1 MPRSVRDTLDRNRD
15 HEWSYQNELKRR
27 ADSACSWITSDDSFS
42 YWLLNAR
49 DSNLLALLGD
59 MGSGKTMTTAF
70 VADTLAQRGRP
81 LCAYYCKVDQE
92 SATLGN
98 IYRSILLQFLRRR
111 PHLKWRFWKWY
122 NETSPLVS
130 GDPTQ
135 SDEKLRGL
143 LHEIILSS
151 KEPVFLVLDALDEC
165 KPYPRKQLFSLFRDL
180 FRLHA
185 HLKVFMS
192 SRYDSEVEADMP
204 PGVTRVELRPSRE
217 RDRAIAAY
225 LVTEVN
231 LPAAFNS
238 EVVEE
243 LAARSNGSAIW
254 LRIAVAYLAHSRIQ
268 SPKGMEMAL
277 RRLSESK
284 GLVQLYGELF
294 EKICGDDDLNNRT
307 LLQSALEILAVARRP
322 LTVEEL
328 ACALRVINPDGEDPT
343 TLSELN
349 DLADSIDLLSL
360 IRPFVAASDGQS
372 RGSPR
377 LRLIHLSLKELL
389 LSSPPSEWTATEWTA
404 TGEVTRRNKEER
416 LQELEAGLL
425 RRCIAYLLLG
435 ECEESD
441 LLLDWKDGSAEAEL
455 LGIGNPFDNEMD
467 APTPTSPRS
476 ALSLPSS
483 YTFDPSQLGFGRLFA
498 YAASYWTDHFSD
510 VAPELRPDVRSL
522 AVLCQ
527 RGTRRLEN
535 WVQQWRRPN
544 CTQRPERDLYNA
556 TDLLAVV
563 SMFGPVA
570 SITDVL
576 HLDPDEST
584 VAPDS
589 VRMAACHLMRCGQI
603 ATLRRLVQCEKLGK
617 PLRSYKFLNDEL
629 NDSGLWST
637 AAQANESGEWGNIF
651 AFLIAHLREDL
662 LEVGDDLL
670 RRAAS
675 SGCLVLIRKLFEAA
689 ETDPDL
695 HRAIVRVKVK
705 SLWAHQSIGI
715 AALLGKVDI
724 VRFLCERP
732 ELESHLKYVNHDGD
746 TVFHQ
751 AGRSCNVDVFRI
763 LIGCWPEGVHVPDG
777 VGDMPIFDAIFNNS
791 GDRANVVDSVRV
803 LIKEGGATGR
813 FDSPG
818 GSPLGA
824 AVRGGSMELLRMLV
838 VEGGADVW
846 QVVGVDQ
853 VTRRPFLRRGMG
865 TQKQGLQE
873 QMLQVLC
880 SLVPLAVSVHHLI

>member
-111 PHLKWRFWKWY
+111 PHLKWRFWEWY

-180 FRLHA
+180 FTNDA

-231 LPAAFNS
+231 LPAAFHPK
-238 EVVEE
+238 VVEE

-268 SPKGMEMAL
+268 NQKGMEMAL
-277 RRLSESK
+277 RRLPSSK

-349 DLADSIDLLSL
+349 DLADSTDLLSL

-389 LSSPPSEWTATEWTA
+389 LTSPPSEWTAA
-404 TGEVTRRNKEER
+404 GAVTRRNKEER

-441 LLLDWKDGSAEAEL
+441 LLLDWKDESAEAEL
-455 LGIGNPFDNEMD
+455 LDIGDPFDNEMD
-467 APTPTSPRS
+467 APTPTGPRS

-498 YAASYWTDHFSD
+498 YAATCWTDHFSD

-576 HLDPDEST
+576 DLDPDEST

-589 VRMAACHLMRCGQI
+589 VRMAARHLMRCGQI
-603 ATLRRLVQCEKLGK
+603 ATIRRLVQCEKLGK
-617 PLRSYKFLNDEL
+617 PLRSYKFLYEGL
-629 NDSGLWST
+629 NATWLWST

-662 LEVGDDLL
+662 LEVGDDVL

-695 HRAIVRVKVK
+695 HRAIVRVEVKK
-705 SLWAHQSIGI
+705 SLSAHQSIGM
-715 AALLGKVDI
+715 AAYEGHVDI

-732 ELESHLKYVNHDGD
+732 QLESHLKYVNHAGY

-751 AGRSCNVDVFRI
+751 AARSCNVDVFRI
-763 LIGCWPEGVHVPDG
+763 LIGCWPEGVHVRDG
-777 VGDMPIFDAIFNNS
+777 VGDMPIFNAVFNNPRA
-791 GDRANVVDSVRV
+791 GANVVDLVRV

-813 FDSPG
+813 FDPPG
-818 GSPLGA
+818 CSPLCA
-824 AVRGGSMELLRMLV
+824 AVRGGSMALLRMLV

-853 VTRRPFLRRGMG
+853 VTRRPFLLRGMG
-865 TQKQGLQE
+865 TVEQRLQE

-880 SLVPLAVSVHHLI
+880 SLVPLAVSVHHLV